1 MAINTRSPH
10 FESIDFAG
18 MSYGIL
24 QVFIW
29 TGSKSNVSGDVPTNP
44 TYTLR
49 KSAITPTSGNP
60 SVSFETSELIRDFL
74 DTAFD
79 GDYTGQGVWVKHK
92 ITAYNVSNAVL
103 LSEQNIEIAFDG
115 YSYFEEE
122 NIKEQSPM
130 LSNKKLFVLED
141 NTFRVPLYTELN
153 PTVVFLKD
161 DEIVAN
167 QTFND
172 SFESSEQI
180 KYVSIYG
187 ENENWDTFKERV
199 LENGGTSYEPNNC
212 LKAYFN
218 SYSIGAVDEVRV
230 SYNDFGSELI
240 PSVDL
245 LGSSWFNGGTVPA
258 STVITGGQLSPL
270 YDALA
275 YRVESPAGNN
285 GYASTVGIQETTD
298 GSDYTISVWLKG
310 SGSTQIRFQELG
322 DDYTTYFSETI
333 TLTSNWT
340 KHDVTGTKGV
350 DGNPSRLVIISVGS
364 AALDV
369 YVYEPSIREFYGIKT
384 DVINVETLQECKY
397 EPKKVTFVNKYGAL
411 QDMYFFKKSVKK
423 MNIKKESYKSNIL
436 NSSNSYSRS
445 NHVYRDFNVVGKG
458 SVTLSSGFLSEE
470 YNEVFE
476 QMMLSEKVWVTNITD
491 KGEQVLP
498 INVKTSNITYKTS
511 LNDKLVEYTFDFD
524 KSYDT
529 INNIR

>member
-10 FESIDFAG
+10 FESIDFAA

-24 QVFIW
+24 EVFIW
-29 TGSKSNVSGDVPTNP
+29 TGSKSNASGDVPTNP

-49 KSAITPTSGNP
+49 KSALTPVSGNP
-60 SVSFETSELIRDFL
+60 TVSFETSELIRDYL

-79 GDYTGQGVWVKHK
+79 GDYSGQGVWVKHK
-92 ITAYNVSNAVL
+92 ITAHNVSNAPL
-103 LSEQNIEIAFDG
+103 LSKQNIEIAFDG

-122 NIKEQSPM
+122 NVKEQSPM

-161 DEIVAN
+161 DEIIAN

-199 LENGGTSYEPNNC
+199 LENGGTSYEPNDC

-230 SYNDFGSELI
+230 SYKDFGSELI

-245 LGSSWFNGGTVPA
+245 LGSSWFNGGDLV
-258 STVITGGQLSPL
+258 VTGGQLSPL
-270 YDALA
+270 YDSLA
-275 YRVESPAGNN
+275 YRLTSASGN
-285 GYASTVGIQETTD
+285 GYSYTGGLQGIND
-298 GSDYTISVWLKG
+298 GDEITISVWLRG
-310 SGSTQIRFQELG
+310 DVPARIRLQELG
-322 DDYTTYFSETI
+322 DDYTPYFSKTI
-333 TLTSNWT
+333 ALTSNWT
-340 KHDVTGTKGV
+340 KYDVTGTKGV
-350 DGNPSRLVIISVGS
+350 DGNPARMIIDNITSPTGFI
-364 AALDV
+364 D
-369 YVYEPSIREFYGIKT
+369 VYEPSIKQFYGVKT

-397 EPKKVTFVNKYGAL
+397 EPKKVTFVNKFGAL
-411 QDMYFFKKSVKK
+411 QDMYFFKKAVER
-423 MNIKKESYKSNIL
+423 MNVEKESYKSNIL
-436 NSSNSYSRS
+436 DSNMSYSRS
-445 NHVYRDFNVVGKG
+445 NHVYRDFNVSAKE

-470 YNEVFE
+470 YNEVFK
-476 QMMLSEKVWVTNITD
+476 QMMLSEKVWVTNITED
-491 KGEQVLP
+491 GEQVLP
-498 INVKTSNITYKTS
+498 INVKTGDITYKTS
-511 LNDKLVEYTFDFD
+511 LNDKLVQYTIEFD
-524 KSYDT
+524 KSFDT

>member
-10 FESIDFAG
+10 FESIDFAA

-24 QVFIW
+24 EVFIW

-49 KSAITPTSGNP
+49 KSALTPASGNP
-60 SVSFETSELIRDFL
+60 TVTFETSELIRDYL

-92 ITAYNVSNAVL
+92 ITAYNSSNVVL
-103 LSEQNIEIAFDG
+103 LSEQNIEIAFDS

-122 NIKEQSPM
+122 NVKEQSPM

-161 DEIVAN
+161 DEIIAN
-167 QTFND
+167 QTFYED
-172 SFESSEQI
+172 FQSSNQI

-199 LENGGTSYEPNNC
+199 LENGGTSYEPNKC

-230 SYNDFGSELI
+230 SYKDFGSELI

-245 LGSSWFNGGTVPA
+245 LSSSWFNGGNTPA
-258 STVITGGQLSPL
+258 NTVIVGGQLSPL
-270 YDALA
+270 YDSLA
-275 YRVESPAGNN
+275 YRVTSPAGNS
-285 GYASTVGIQETTD
+285 GYASTTGIQQTID
-298 GSDYTISVWLKG
+298 GSDYTISVYLKG
-310 SGSTQIRFQELG
+310 TGNVEIKLQELG
-322 DDYTTYFSETI
+322 GDYTNYFSKTI

-350 DGNPSRLVIISVGS
+350 DGNPSRVVINRDGAS
-364 AALDV
+364 ALDV
-369 YVYEPSIREFYGIKT
+369 SVYEPSIKEFYGVKT

-411 QDMYFFKKSVKK
+411 QDMYFFKKAVEM
-423 MNIKKESYKSNIL
+423 MNVTKESYKSNIL
-436 NSSNSYSRS
+436 DSNMSYSRS
-445 NHVYRDFNVVGKG
+445 NHVNRDFNVVGKE
-458 SVTLSSGFLSEE
+458 SITLSSGFLSEE
-470 YNEVFE
+470 YNEVFK
-476 QMMLSEKVWVTNITD
+476 QMMLSEKVWVTNIND
-491 KGEQVLP
+491 DGEQVLP
-498 INVKTSNITYKTS
+498 INVKTGDITYKTS
-511 LNDKLVEYTFDFD
+511 LNDKLVQYTIEFD
-524 KSYDT
+524 KSFDT

>member
-10 FESIDFAG
+10 FESIDFAA

-24 QVFIW
+24 EVFIW

-44 TYTLR
+44 NYTLR
-49 KSAITPTSGNP
+49 KSAITPVSGNP

-79 GDYTGQGVWVKHK
+79 GDYSGQGVWVKHK

-103 LSEQNIEIAFDG
+103 FSKQNLQIAFDG

-122 NIKEQSPM
+122 NVKEQSPM

-161 DEIVAN
+161 DEIIAN

-187 ENENWDTFKERV
+187 DNENWDTFKERV

-230 SYNDFGSELI
+230 SYKDFGSELI

-245 LGSSWFNGGTVPA
+245 LGSSWFNGGDLV
-258 STVITGGQLSPL
+258 VTGGQLSPL
-270 YDALA
+270 YDSLA
-275 YRVESPAGNN
+275 YRLTSASGN
-285 GYASTVGIQETTD
+285 GYSYTGGLQGIND
-298 GSDYTISVWLKG
+298 GDEITISVWLRG
-310 SGSTQIRFQELG
+310 DVPARIRLQELG
-322 DDYTTYFSETI
+322 DDYTPYFSKTI
-333 TLTSNWT
+333 ALTSNWT
-340 KHDVTGTKGV
+340 KYDVTGTKGV
-350 DGNPSRLVIISVGS
+350 DGNPARMIIDNITSPSGFI
-364 AALDV
+364 D
-369 YVYEPSIREFYGIKT
+369 VYEPSIKQFYGVKT

-397 EPKKVTFVNKYGAL
+397 EPKKVTFVNKFGAL
-411 QDMYFFKKSVKK
+411 QDMYFFKKAVER
-423 MNIKKESYKSNIL
+423 MNVEKESYKSNIL
-436 NSSNSYSRS
+436 DSNMSYSRS
-445 NHVYRDFNVVGKG
+445 NHVYRDFNVSAKE

-470 YNEVFE
+470 YNEVFK
-476 QMMLSEKVWVTNITD
+476 QMMLSEKVWVTNITED
-491 KGEQVLP
+491 GEQVLP
-498 INVKTSNITYKTS
+498 INVKTSDITYKTS
-511 LNDKLVEYTFDFD
+511 LNDKLVQYTIEFD
-524 KSYDT
+524 KSFDT

>member
-10 FESIDFAG
+10 FESIDFAA

-29 TGSKSNVSGDVPTNP
+29 TGNKSNVFSQVPTNP

-49 KSAITPTSGNP
+49 KSAITPASSNP
-60 SVSFETSELIRDFL
+60 SVSFETSELIRDYL

-79 GDYTGQGVWVKHK
+79 GDYTGQGVWVKH
-92 ITAYNVSNAVL
+92 ILTAYNSSNAVL
-103 LSEQNIEIAFDG
+103 FSKQNLQIAFDG
-115 YSYFEEE
+115 YSYFEQE

-161 DEIVAN
+161 DGIVAN

-187 ENENWDTFKERV
+187 DNENWDTFKERV

-230 SYNDFGSELI
+230 SYKDFGSELI

-245 LGSSWFNGGTVPA
+245 LGSSWFNGGTVPS
-258 STVITGGQLSPL
+258 STVIAGSQLSPL

-275 YRVESPAGNN
+275 YRVTSPAGNN

-298 GSDYTISVWLKG
+298 GSDYTVSVWLKG

-322 DDYTTYFSETI
+322 GDYTTYFSKTI

-340 KHDVTGTKGV
+340 KYDVTGTKGV

-369 YVYEPSIREFYGIKT
+369 SVYEPSIKEFYGIKT

-411 QDMYFFKKSVKK
+411 QDMYFF
-423 MNIKKESYKSNIL
+423 
-436 NSSNSYSRS
+436 
-445 NHVYRDFNVVGKG
+445 YRDFNVSAKE

-470 YNEVFE
+470 YNEVFK
-476 QMMLSEKVWVTNITD
+476 QMMLSEKVWVTNITED
-491 KGEQVLP
+491 GEQVLP
-498 INVKTSNITYKTS
+498 INVKTDFITYKTS
-511 LNDKLVEYTFDFD
+511 LNNKLVEYTIEFD
-524 KSYDT
+524 KSFDT

>member
-18 MSYGIL
+18 MSYAEI

-29 TGSKSNVSGDVPTNP
+29 TGNKSNVFGDVPTTPN
-44 TYTLR
+44 YTLR
-49 KSAITPTSGNP
+49 KSAITPASGNP

-74 DTAFD
+74 DTAFN
-79 GDYTGQGVWVKHK
+79 GDYSGQGVWVKHVL
-92 ITAYNVSNAVL
+92 TAYDSNEAP
-103 LSEQNIEIAFDG
+103 LSSKQNLQIAFDG

-122 NIKEQSPM
+122 NVKEQSPM

-187 ENENWDTFKERV
+187 DNENWDTFKERV

-230 SYNDFGSELI
+230 SYKDFGSELI

-245 LGSSWFNGGTVPA
+245 LGSSWFNGGNVP
-258 STVITGGQLSPL
+258 SNTVIAGSQLSPL
-270 YDALA
+270 YDASA
-275 YRVESPAGNN
+275 YRVTSPAGNS
-285 GYASTVGIQETTD
+285 GYVSTTGIQETTD
-298 GSDYTISVWLKG
+298 GSDFTISVWLKG
-310 SGSTQIRFQELG
+310 SGGAEIKLQELG
-322 DDYTTYFSETI
+322 GDYTNYFSKTI

-340 KHDVTGTKGV
+340 KYDVTGNKEV
-350 DGNPSRLVIISVGS
+350 DGNPSRVVINRVGS

-369 YVYEPSIREFYGIKT
+369 YVFEPSIKEFYGVKT

-397 EPKKVTFVNKYGAL
+397 EPKKVTFVNKFGAL
-411 QDMYFFKKSVKK
+411 QDMYFFKKSVER
-423 MNIKKESYKSNIL
+423 MNVEKESYKSNIL
-436 NSSNSYSRS
+436 DSNMSYSRS
-445 NHVYRDFNVVGKG
+445 NHVYRDFNVSAKE

-470 YNEVFE
+470 YNEVFK
-476 QMMLSEKVWVTNITD
+476 QMMLSEKVWVTNITED
-491 KGEQVLP
+491 GEQVLP
-498 INVKTSNITYKTS
+498 INVKTSDITYKTS
-511 LNDKLVEYTFDFD
+511 LNDKLVEYTIEFD
-524 KSYDT
+524 KSFDT

>member
-10 FESIDFAG
+10 FESIDFAA

-29 TGSKSNVSGDVPTNP
+29 TGNKSNVFSQVPTNP

-49 KSAITPTSGNP
+49 KSAITPASGNP

-167 QTFND
+167 QTFNY
-172 SFESSEQI
+172 SFESSGQI

-199 LENGGTSYEPNNC
+199 LENGGTSYEPNDC

-258 STVITGGQLSPL
+258 NTVITGGQLSPL

-275 YRVESPAGNN
+275 YRVESPSGNS

-310 SGSTQIRFQELG
+310 SGSAQIRFQELG
-322 DDYTTYFSETI
+322 DDYTNYFSETI

-350 DGNPSRLVIISVGS
+350 DGNPSRLIIISVGS

-397 EPKKVTFVNKYGAL
+397 EPKKVTFVNKFGVL
-411 QDMYFFKKSVKK
+411 QDMMFFKKSVKK
-423 MNIKKESYKSNIL
+423 MNVKKESYKSNIL
-436 NSSNSYSRS
+436 DSNMSYSRS
-445 NHVYRDFNVVGKG
+445 NHVYRDFNVMGRE

-470 YNEVFE
+470 YNEVFK
-476 QMMLSEKVWVTNITD
+476 QMMLSEKIWVTNITEN
-491 KGEQVLP
+491 GEQVLP
-498 INVKTSNITYKTS
+498 INVKTDFITYKTS
-511 LNDKLVEYTFDFD
+511 LNDKLVQYTIEFD
-524 KSYDT
+524 KSFDT

>member
-1 MAINTRSPH
+1 LFSKQN
-10 FESIDFAG
+10 
-18 MSYGIL
+18 L
-24 QVFIW
+24 Q
-29 TGSKSNVSGDVPTNP
+29 
-44 TYTLR
+44 
-49 KSAITPTSGNP
+49 
-60 SVSFETSELIRDFL
+60 
-74 DTAFD
+74 
-79 GDYTGQGVWVKHK
+79 
-92 ITAYNVSNAVL
+92 
-103 LSEQNIEIAFDG
+103 IAFDG
-115 YSYFEEE
+115 YSYFEQE

-161 DEIVAN
+161 DGIVAN

-172 SFESSEQI
+172 SFESSKQI

-187 ENENWDTFKERV
+187 DNENWDTFKERV

-230 SYNDFGSELI
+230 SYKDFGSELI

-245 LGSSWFNGGTVPA
+245 LGSSWFNGGTVPS
-258 STVITGGQLSPL
+258 STVIAGSQLSPL

-275 YRVESPAGNN
+275 YRVTSPAGNS

-298 GSDYTISVWLKG
+298 GSDYTVSVWLKG
-310 SGSTQIRFQELG
+310 TGTTDIRFQELG
-322 DDYTTYFSETI
+322 GDYTTYFSKTI

-340 KHDVTGTKGV
+340 KYDVTGTKGV
-350 DGNPSRLVIISVGS
+350 DSNPSRLVIISVGS

-369 YVYEPSIREFYGIKT
+369 YVYEPSIKEFYGIKT

-445 NHVYRDFNVVGKG
+445 NHVYRDFNVVGKE

-470 YNEVFE
+470 YNEVFK
-476 QMMLSEKVWVTNITD
+476 QMMLSEKVWVTNIND
-491 KGEQVLP
+491 DGEQVLP

-511 LNDKLVEYTFDFD
+511 LNDKLVQYTFDFD